1 MSQIMTRFLSKRKP
15 VLDASSRP
23 PASQSTSTQVQS
35 QAADAEDS
43 LFVTPSTSFSSI
55 VIDDD
60 DDGPTAASVSST
72 PSSCPPTPS
81 VSSARSRS
89 GRAVFA
95 IDFNNIWVLNKK
107 CSGVHL
113 RPPHCRTVTR
123 EVSWIWQHGVELSCD
138 QYEKLFVCKICH
150 LSKAYSRG
158 VYIASSTNG
167 AACHLTAAH
176 GLEALASSKRS
187 SPPQGYCNK
196 CGNREDQSIDAL
208 IYRQV
213 VVDWVI
219 VHNLS
224 FEMAVARDTLNLLGL
239 SAYLRNALPTSATT
253 LSTYVHESFNLRR
266 PRISE
271 AILLAKCKINLTF
284 DGWKG
289 PNHNNYVGIV
299 AHFLDEDYERV
310 NIVIGLPRII
320 GTKTGA
326 NEAKVICPVLEQHRI
341 TADNIGA
348 TTSDNAGDNSSAVAA
363 IARIL
368 GLPEEWSTEARLRC
382 IAHIA
387 GLVIKAL
394 LFGIKESKINRDLE
408 HSGADEAFEVW
419 KQLGPVGKLHNI
431 CTWMN
436 RNDER
441 RQVFRDCQSG
451 KNGVDDLPVLNLI
464 QDGGIRWHSTHDMME
479 RGKSKIA
486 MSWHKFTHTNYS
498 N

>member
-95 IDFNNIWVLNKK
+95 TDFNNIWVLNKK

-239 SAYLRNALPTSATT
+239 SAYLRNPFLPLRRHYQLMCMNPSTCDDHAFQRLSYLLRVRSILRSMAGKGLITTITSASSRTS
-253 LSTYVHESFNLRR
+253 ST
-266 PRISE
+266 
-271 AILLAKCKINLTF
+271 KIT
-284 DGWKG
+284 
-289 PNHNNYVGIV
+289 
-299 AHFLDEDYERV
+299 
-310 NIVIGLPRII
+310 
-320 GTKTGA
+320 
-326 NEAKVICPVLEQHRI
+326 
-341 TADNIGA
+341 
-348 TTSDNAGDNSSAVAA
+348 NA
-363 IARIL
+363 
-368 GLPEEWSTEARLRC
+368 
-382 IAHIA
+382 
-387 GLVIKAL
+387 
-394 LFGIKESKINRDLE
+394 
-408 HSGADEAFEVW
+408 
-419 KQLGPVGKLHNI
+419 
-431 CTWMN
+431 
-436 RNDER
+436 
-441 RQVFRDCQSG
+441 
-451 KNGVDDLPVLNLI
+451 
-464 QDGGIRWHSTHDMME
+464 
-479 RGKSKIA
+479 
-486 MSWHKFTHTNYS
+486 
-498 N
+498 